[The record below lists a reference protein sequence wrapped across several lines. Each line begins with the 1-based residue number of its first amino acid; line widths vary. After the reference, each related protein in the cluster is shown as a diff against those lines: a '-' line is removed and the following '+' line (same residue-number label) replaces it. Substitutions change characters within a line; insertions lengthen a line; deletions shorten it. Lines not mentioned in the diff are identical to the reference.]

1 MLEALEK
8 IKFAEEQNERE
19 KEKLIAELAAYEAS
33 RKKILQEKK
42 AALKNTFSEVS
53 TEKEKSLT
61 QKLAD
66 EEQELTNS
74 ATAAIKLMEKNY
86 LEKKEQTIQAI
97 IERVISEY
105 GS

>member
-1 MLEALEK
+1 MLEALER
-8 IKFAEEQNERE
+8 IKFVEEQNERE

-33 RKKILQEKK
+33 QKKILQEKK
-42 AALKNTFSEVS
+42 AELKNTFSEVS
-53 TEKEKSLT
+53 AEKEKNLT
-61 QKLAD
+61 EKLAV
-66 EEQELTNS
+66 EEQELTDS
-74 ATAAIKLMEKNY
+74 AEAAIKLMEKNY